1 MISKSSKD
9 IEQQLS
15 KIRDKKS
22 KSAFLESILSD
33 PNATI
38 LNEANG
44 HKTILFNENK
54 GPKTN
59 TWKQTK
65 QMACD
70 LNNAGYD
77 VAFIPEVDN
86 EICSD
91 SLIRINKVYKLADF
105 KYCVTTNSNTLAKEL
120 EHGFKQANTIVI
132 KPENIDAGLF
142 RETIDYLLRNKIPYG
157 NILLINKYGKVR
169 AFTHKDIKSGEYM
182 RKTKGFL

>member
-70 LNNAGYD
+70 L
-77 VAFIPEVDN
+77 
-86 EICSD
+86 
-91 SLIRINKVYKLADF
+91 
-105 KYCVTTNSNTLAKEL
+105 
-120 EHGFKQANTIVI
+120 
-132 KPENIDAGLF
+132 
-142 RETIDYLLRNKIPYG
+142 
-157 NILLINKYGKVR
+157 KYGKVR